1 MRWCSATSDLSILR
15 GVMSHQ
21 APKNSSTDANRA
33 RTLVRRAV
41 IASVAG
47 LLALVLAPAA
57 AFADEPAA
65 WGSQPHV
72 SGWQF
77 LVVLVLIPAGLFLV
91 ISLLAALPSMIR
103 DKGYEP
109 GQAWSSE
116 PEWFGGPRQGVEAA
130 EATSPAQLEGAP
142 EQGGTS
148 GTW

>member
-1 MRWCSATSDLSILR
+1 MNA
-15 GVMSHQ
+15 
-21 APKNSSTDANRA
+21 STDARRT

-41 IASVAG
+41 IASAAG
-47 LLALVLAPAA
+47 LVALVLAPVA

-91 ISLLAALPSMIR
+91 ITLLAALPSMIR

-109 GQAWSSE
+109 GQPWSSE

-130 EATSPAQLEGAP
+130 EVTTPAQLEGGAS